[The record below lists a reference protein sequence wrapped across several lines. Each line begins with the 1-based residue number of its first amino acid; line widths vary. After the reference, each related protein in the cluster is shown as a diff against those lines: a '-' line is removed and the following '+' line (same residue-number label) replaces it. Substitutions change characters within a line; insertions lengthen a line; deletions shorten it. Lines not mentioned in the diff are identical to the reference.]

1 MCNVKGLFSGV
12 IQFLTTESPLK
23 VMKNVFCFT
32 LNHFLFLSYL
42 NFCPDFFGDVVK
54 RLDKKAKIAF
64 KNYGINWETNNYNI
78 HIAQYLRSKNNHTMN
93 FEWSA
98 DIHE

>member
-1 MCNVKGLFSGV
+1 
-12 IQFLTTESPLK
+12 
-23 VMKNVFCFT
+23 MKNVFCFT

-42 NFCPDFFGDVVK
+42 NFCPDFFGYVVK
-54 RLDKKAKIAF
+54 RLDKKAKVAF
-64 KNYGINWETNNYNI
+64 KNYGINWQTNNYNT

-98 DIHE
+98 DIHDLYFSQKTTHTMWWRN